1 MADTLLMNVSYYY
14 LTLKKQNVDQRFLCS
29 SNDEQKP
36 GSPADADY
44 DGLKYTPLPSDTT
57 APGNHRGTFGEC
69 RYVYYG
75 KHSEGNRF
83 IRNNQ
88 L

>member
-1 MADTLLMNVSYYY
+1 MIFA
-14 LTLKKQNVDQRFLCS
+14 LTQLDFFLCVFLGVFA
-29 SNDEQKP
+29 K
-36 GSPADADY
+36 
-44 DGLKYTPLPSDTT
+44 
-57 APGNHRGTFGEC
+57 C

-83 IRNNQ
+83 IRNDQ

>member
-1 MADTLLMNVSYYY
+1 MNKRKNEKRFAQKNIFLFFF
-14 LTLKKQNVDQRFLCS
+14 LTKFFFT
-29 SNDEQKP
+29 
-36 GSPADADY
+36 
-44 DGLKYTPLPSDTT
+44 KYTEEDHEDNLTNIGQTKTSV
-57 APGNHRGTFGEC
+57 GVC

-83 IRNNQ
+83 ILNDD